1 MYLFKPILH
10 TRCKQGFKVGYS
22 FLYLCLFMFYL
33 LYAIKRTGRPRTSPI
48 MLLSCQEI
56 AEARRLP
63 PPPHLNPPHVAHLS
77 HSSTPKRT
85 KKPPCAQQESQCAR
99 RLKERIARKGGLR
112 NLSPLPIQF
121 DYFIV
126 TSLAVRTF
134 VVSVPSGITAS
145 PPLTA
150 KQARKGHANTPNPT
164 PRPIARPFLFLP
176 SREMLPPIKFTNVPS
191 VARVETKATF
201 RTPALPQPRRFVP
214 VTCVCTGV
222 PALIMIYRQL

>member
-1 MYLFKPILH
+1 
-10 TRCKQGFKVGYS
+10 
-22 FLYLCLFMFYL
+22 MFYL

-150 KQARKGHANTPNPT
+150 KQGKAMQIH
-164 PRPIARPFLFLP
+164 PIQHQDLLRDLFYFYPLVKCCLP
-176 SREMLPPIKFTNVPS
+176 LSLLMS
-191 VARVETKATF
+191 H
-201 RTPALPQPRRFVP
+201 Q
-214 VTCVCTGV
+214 
-222 PALIMIYRQL
+222 

>member
-1 MYLFKPILH
+1 MGATSDAYTWNIWISSFSLVSISAWMYLFKPILH

-99 RLKERIARKGGLR
+99 RLKERIDRGGACYISSESSILCILHSCQLWQ
-112 NLSPLPIQF
+112 NL
-121 DYFIV
+121 
-126 TSLAVRTF
+126 
-134 VVSVPSGITAS
+134 
-145 PPLTA
+145 
-150 KQARKGHANTPNPT
+150 
-164 PRPIARPFLFLP
+164 
-176 SREMLPPIKFTNVPS
+176 
-191 VARVETKATF
+191 
-201 RTPALPQPRRFVP
+201 
-214 VTCVCTGV
+214 
-222 PALIMIYRQL
+222 

>member
-99 RLKERIARKGGLR
+99 RLKERIARMGAWENELLLLVRLIQQRQNHLR
-112 NLSPLPIQF
+112 VFLELLQRNFIIL
-121 DYFIV
+121 YFLYDFGKI
-126 TSLAVRTF
+126 L
-134 VVSVPSGITAS
+134 
-145 PPLTA
+145 
-150 KQARKGHANTPNPT
+150 
-164 PRPIARPFLFLP
+164 
-176 SREMLPPIKFTNVPS
+176 
-191 VARVETKATF
+191 
-201 RTPALPQPRRFVP
+201 
-214 VTCVCTGV
+214 
-222 PALIMIYRQL
+222 